1 MTIFAKLFGVST
13 KAAYAPASGT
23 NLTTTFER
31 ARLAGTMPG
40 EMGARTG
47 SRFGLFV

>member
-1 MTIFAKLFGVST
+1 MTIFAKLFSIGT
-13 KAAYAPASGT
+13 KAAYAPTTGN

-31 ARLAGTMPG
+31 ARLARSMPG